1 MAADF
6 PLPPVIPPSS
16 TPPSSNPGR
25 LLGLLTAL
33 LYGLFTLLPNS
44 NSLMVGWPWVFVWQ
58 TWLWLTVL
66 WCLWQIGQN
75 RRLISLGL
83 GFDWLMGGLA
93 IAVIASAV
101 TTDFPQQAH
110 WYSWMFF
117 AFLAGLYGLRG
128 WLKIQPYPLVSI
140 HKLLTFQGYVGFAFI
155 VISLLLWFTQTLIPF
170 WQSAAIARA
179 MGITKTFTFGILELQ
194 NWAPIGH
201 QNYVAGYLVLILPLL
216 SILIWLNENKKRWF
230 WSVALLLGLIDF
242 YTTSSRGGLLG
253 LAILLLLAIIGIA
266 LLHRLPWRWWLGLGT
281 LAIAVVGIFIG
292 TNDRLLTS
300 FTGIMQGQG
309 SGQFAYRLI
318 NMEIGWRMGSAHPW
332 TGIGLGNVPLQ
343 YQVYRPVWAGRES
356 EFIYQLHS
364 TPAQLFAELGVWG
377 ILVPTLLI
385 IGLIWQLIRSLTLG
399 KTVGETQVKS
409 ADKQL
414 RKILIWTLTGALL
427 AYGVTSLTDY
437 QLDNVCISG
446 VIVIYLACLLQLWP
460 PQQEVPKPH
469 RFARPVFFAG
479 IAFLLA
485 IAVWLFPILRAW
497 QLSEIAFRALEA
509 ENVPAFT
516 DYLSQAENLAPWE
529 AYYPSQ
535 LGWNLGNVAL
545 TTADPQQRQELVTKA
560 IAAFERSVEASPHQ
574 EFTHNN
580 LGWLAL
586 GPNPNQAS
594 QAFATAS
601 QLVPAKRGV
610 FFGLGL
616 SLLVQQKLDLAIDA
630 FSLECLRDPLFI
642 TNPVWRDPNFA
653 RLYPPLIEKI
663 QSTLNQLRQGNQT
676 DANFQ
681 NLLGQIQGGI
691 YWWLGQFSQAE
702 AELTQVGDRQ
712 SQALLALSQNPERI
726 EEYLPALPD
735 PAAKVVQAW
744 QNPAQ
749 AQELIN
755 QAWLQVNGTPMPEPL
770 LQQTLRSLQEAPD
783 FYTWLRDYAP
793 ILQYRRQRLGFG
805 VNLRHIDGPNPSDF
819 YQVTEN
825 LPLVTWF
832 PFIFPSPILAPEL
845 DNGLQPLR
853 AELWQAIAKV

>member
-1 MAADF
+1 MAADSSS
-6 PLPPVIPPSS
+6 PPVSRPSS
-16 TPPSSNPGR
+16 VPPSSNPGR

-44 NSLMVGWPWVFVWQ
+44 HSLMVGWPWVFVWQ
-58 TWLWLTVL
+58 TWLWLTAL

-75 RRLISLGL
+75 KRLISLGL
-83 GFDWLMGGLA
+83 GFDWLMVALA
-93 IAVIASAV
+93 IAVMLSTVSAE
-101 TTDFPQQAH
+101 FPHQAH
-110 WYSWMFF
+110 WYGWMFF

-128 WLKIQPYPLVSI
+128 WLKVQPYPLVTI
-140 HKLLTFQGYVGFAFI
+140 NKLLTWQGYVGFAFI
-155 VISLLLWFTQTLIPF
+155 VISLLLWLTQTLIPF
-170 WQSAAIARA
+170 WQSAAIARE

-194 NWAPIGH
+194 NWGPIGH

-216 SILIWLNENKKRWF
+216 SVLIWLNEGKKRWF
-230 WSVALLLGLIDF
+230 WGVGLSLGLIDF

-253 LAILLLLAIIGIA
+253 LAVLLLLAIVGIG
-266 LLHRLPWRWWLGLGT
+266 LLRRLPWQWWLGLGG

-300 FTGIMQGQG
+300 FSGIMQGQG
-309 SGQFAYRLI
+309 SAQFAYRLI

-343 YQVYRPVWAGRES
+343 YQIYRPVWAGRES

-364 TPAQLFAELGVWG
+364 TPAQLFAELGIWG
-377 ILVPTLLI
+377 LLI
-385 IGLIWQLIRSLTLG
+385 PLLLTIGLVWQLIRTLINQNLINTKG
-399 KTVGETQVKS
+399 HDVDSNAV
-409 ADKQL
+409 
-414 RKILIWTLTGALL
+414 KILIWTLTSALL
-427 AYGVTSLTDY
+427 AYGVTSLIDY

-446 VIVIYLACLLQLWP
+446 VIVIYFACLLQLWP
-460 PQQEVPKPH
+460 SHQVIPKPS

-497 QLSEIAFRALEA
+497 QLSEIAFRALAA

-529 AYYPSQ
+529 AYYPTQ
-535 LGWNLGNVAL
+535 LGWNLGNIAL
-545 TTADPQQRQELVTKA
+545 TTADPQQRQELITKA
-560 IAAFERSVEASPHQ
+560 IAAFERSVKASPHQ

-586 GPNPNQAS
+586 GQNPSQAS

-616 SLLVQQKLDLAIDA
+616 SLLVQQKLDLAMDA

-642 TNPVWRDPNFA
+642 TNPLWRDPNFA
-653 RLYPPLIEKI
+653 RLYPPLIKKI
-663 QSTLNQLRQGNQT
+663 QSTLNQLRQENQD

-681 NLLGQIQGGI
+681 TLLAQIQGGI
-691 YWWLGQFSQAE
+691 YWWLGQFPQAE
-702 AELTQVGDRQ
+702 AELTKVGDRQ
-712 SQALLALSQNPERI
+712 SQTLLALSQNPERM
-726 EEYLPALPD
+726 EEYLPLLPD
-735 PAAKVVQAW
+735 AAAKVVQAW

-755 QAWLQVNGTPMPEPL
+755 QAWLQANETPMPEPL

-783 FYTWLRDYAP
+783 FYPWLKDYAP

-853 AELWQAIAKV
+853 TELWQAIAKI

>member
-1 MAADF
+1 
-6 PLPPVIPPSS
+6 
-16 TPPSSNPGR
+16 
-25 LLGLLTAL
+25 
-33 LYGLFTLLPNS
+33 
-44 NSLMVGWPWVFVWQ
+44 
-58 TWLWLTVL
+58 
-66 WCLWQIGQN
+66 
-75 RRLISLGL
+75 
-83 GFDWLMGGLA
+83 MGGLA

-101 TTDFPQQAH
+101 TADFPQQAH

-216 SILIWLNENKKRWF
+216 SVLIWLNEGKKRWF
-230 WSVALLLGLIDF
+230 WSVALSLGLIDF

-253 LAILLLLAIIGIA
+253 LATLLLLAIIGIA
-266 LLHRLPWRWWLGLGT
+266 LLRRLPWRWWLGLGT
-281 LAIAVVGIFIG
+281 LAIVVVGIFIG

-300 FTGIMQGQG
+300 FTGIMQGKG
-309 SGQFAYRLI
+309 SGQFVYRLI

-364 TPAQLFAELGVWG
+364 TLSQLFAELGVWG

-385 IGLIWQLIRSLTLG
+385 IGLIWQLIRSLTIG
-399 KTVGETQVKS
+399 KTVGEIQVKS

-414 RKILIWTLTGALL
+414 RKILIWTLTSALL

-446 VIVIYLACLLQLWP
+446 VIVIYLACLLQLWS

-479 IAFLLA
+479 VAFLLA

-529 AYYPSQ
+529 AYYPTQ

-586 GPNPNQAS
+586 GQNPNQAS

-663 QSTLNQLRQGNQT
+663 QSTLNQLRQSNQA

-853 AELWQAIAKV
+853 TELWQAIAKV